1 MALTSLVRNVPF
13 WSRKLAHAGRRRSR
27 TNNAGFPKSTAARSV
42 AENLDAALT
51 PAASNATSLVNV
63 RTKTN
68 HVNKH
73 AAKRRKP
80 VVTLAKSHA
89 TRLTRQEMKCN
100 ASKTSD
106 GNCKKSLRCDDEC
119 ARLERNRKLAL
130 ALNIDPET
138 HKDDHILYSSDTL
151 SMYAENVKWS
161 QTQEREFRVFAS
173 DDNER
178 RLRFKPMTS
187 HQRAFLHLLAEDF
200 GLDSESM
207 DPEPHRHVAVFK
219 TPRFVSAPTKTLAE
233 CLRLRPQPTV
243 TSEPAKNI
251 SISAAANSNPAEPH
265 NALLLV
271 TPRFGL
277 THADLSTALAPILHS
292 VAGIRFDISFLS
304 SGDEVVLKPRHANT
318 LTTPLTDQDLLST
331 LRTLKPKLKRL
342 TTEKTVAGDIIL
354 CRISPDSSLDTPK
367 ITRREGDGTDS
378 GSGESG
384 GGGGWSQVVAG
395 AGVKKMVAPLGR
407 GAVGGKSSFTV
418 LGSRVREKERKAR
431 EVEEERARRE
441 ESVVDDWE
449 EEEVRREEEEAAKS
463 RIERSGGEQAQNDG
477 GGAKG
482 AAGECNTAE
491 EIRSW

>member
-1 MALTSLVRNVPF
+1 MALTSPVRIVPF
-13 WSRKLAHAGRRRSR
+13 WSRKLVHAGRRRSR

-42 AENLDAALT
+42 AGNLDAALT
-51 PAASNATSLVNV
+51 PAASSATSPVNV
-63 RTKTN
+63 RTKVK

-80 VVTLAKSHA
+80 VTTLAKSHA
-89 TRLTRQEMKCN
+89 TRRTRAKKRNHLLITCDCQHLKQEVKCN

-106 GNCKKSLRCDDEC
+106 GNCKKSLKCDDEC

-138 HKDDHILYSSDTL
+138 HKDDHIPYSSDTL

-233 CLRLRPQPTV
+233 CLRLRPQPAV

-251 SISAAANSNPAEPH
+251 SISAAANSNLAEPY

-277 THADLSTALAPILHS
+277 THAELSTALAPILHS
-292 VAGIRFDISFLS
+292 VAGITFDISFLS

-318 LTTPLTDQDLLST
+318 LTTPITDQDLLST
-331 LRTLKPKLKRL
+331 LRTLKPKLKRII
-342 TTEKTVAGDIIL
+342 TEKSVAGDLIL
-354 CRISPDSSLDTPK
+354 CRISPDSPLDTPK
-367 ITRREGDGTDS
+367 ITRREGDATDS
-378 GSGESG
+378 GSGEG
-384 GGGGWSQVVAG
+384 GAGGGWSQ
-395 AGVKKMVAPLGR
+395 
-407 GAVGGKSSFTV
+407 
-418 LGSRVREKERKAR
+418 
-431 EVEEERARRE
+431 
-441 ESVVDDWE
+441 
-449 EEEVRREEEEAAKS
+449 
-463 RIERSGGEQAQNDG
+463 
-477 GGAKG
+477 
-482 AAGECNTAE
+482 
-491 EIRSW
+491 